1 LSPQDLLL
9 LSDHISDAPSQ
20 IRLNC
25 PLKTSS
31 SCQTIFLCIFF
42 SSFFIIAENAEILSD
57 CTDEVQTSFMDRNF
71 IKIIRV
77 FYTTGSQL
85 QSQPVQHFASR
96 LFLPIRV
103 GRRMFEGMSQ
113 TMYRIEAWLRLTG
126 NDTLTV
132 NVFNRNY
139 SAILATLQ
147 ITSYVD
153 NRNYS

>member
-1 LSPQDLLL
+1 MSGCTDEVQTSFLDRNFMK
-9 LSDHISDAPSQ
+9 I
-20 IRLNC
+20 IRVFFGTVLTVC
-25 PLKTSS
+25 
-31 SCQTIFLCIFF
+31 IFLSF
-42 SSFFIIAENAEILSD
+42 FFIIAENAEILSD

-103 GRRMFEGMSQ
+103 GRRMFEGMAQ

-126 NDTLTV
+126 NDTLAV
-132 NVFNRNY
+132 NI
-139 SAILATLQ
+139 S
-147 ITSYVD
+147 
-153 NRNYS
+153 